1 MDRPYRHF
9 TLEERRTLF
18 RLVNAKLP
26 IKEIANQL
34 GRHRSTIYREI
45 ARNEFREVKQY
56 RGYYPVTA
64 EDSARRRRRRQRK
77 LVRDAHLR
85 THVVEKLKLWWSPE
99 QIAGRLKRIGD
110 EACVSHETIYQ
121 FVYSPEGRALELHRH
136 LLRARRLRR
145 KHFNR
150 KPRGLKI
157 PLERTIAQRPAE
169 IGERH
174 ALGHWE
180 ADLLIFRR
188 AHGQANVTS
197 LVERRSRLVRLIAN
211 PDRRSRNVL
220 GAIGE
225 ALRPLPATARQTI
238 TFDRGSEFLGY
249 QHLARNH
256 GIEAYFCDPHPPWQK
271 GSVENANGRLRR
283 FLPGELDPTTLT
295 PASLQEIERQM
306 NATPRKCLGFRTP
319 QEAFTATAG

>member
-18 RLVNAKLP
+18 RLLNAKLP
-26 IKEIANQL
+26 IKEIAGQL

-77 LVRDAHLR
+77 LVRDPRLR
-85 THVVEKLKLWWSPE
+85 SHVVEKLKLWWSPE
-99 QIAGRLKRIGD
+99 QIAGRLKRSGD

-145 KHFNR
+145 QRFGR
-150 KPRGLKI
+150 KPRSLKI
-157 PLERTIAQRPAE
+157 PTERTIAQRPAE

-174 ALGHWE
+174 A
-180 ADLLIFRR
+180 I
-188 AHGQANVTS
+188 
-197 LVERRSRLVRLIAN
+197 
-211 PDRRSRNVL
+211 
-220 GAIGE
+220 GAVI
-225 ALRPLPATARQTI
+225 RP
-238 TFDRGSEFLGY
+238 
-249 QHLARNH
+249 
-256 GIEAYFCDPHPPWQK
+256 
-271 GSVENANGRLRR
+271 
-283 FLPGELDPTTLT
+283 
-295 PASLQEIERQM
+295 
-306 NATPRKCLGFRTP
+306 
-319 QEAFTATAG
+319 